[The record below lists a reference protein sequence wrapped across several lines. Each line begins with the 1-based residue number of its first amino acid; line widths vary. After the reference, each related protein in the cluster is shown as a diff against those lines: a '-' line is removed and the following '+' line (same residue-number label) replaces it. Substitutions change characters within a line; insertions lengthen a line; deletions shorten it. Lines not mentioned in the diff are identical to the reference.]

1 MSDVQ
6 HDAFGIQL
14 TIIRLVNPQDDAAK
28 AALQAFCIKYPDSI
42 LLCRHIE
49 QYMSF
54 VESGVRGTDE
64 FQDISKDHRLQ
75 ELFASVFKVV
85 SDLGDIVSTPADEG
99 RCRGVSQ
106 DVVLRDLVPNVRP
119 SFFSFA
125 NVLKALLT
133 ATQRSYIIL
142 HRGIA
147 QDL

>member
-28 AALQAFCIKYPDSI
+28 AAVKAFCIKYPHSI
-42 LLCRHIE
+42 LLCRRIE

-75 ELFASVFKVV
+75 ELFASVFRVV
-85 SDLGDIVSTPADEG
+85 SNLGDLVSTPADEG
-99 RCRGVSQ
+99 VMQRRKPG
-106 DVVLRDLVPNVRP
+106 RP
-119 SFFSFA
+119 IEGSGS
-125 NVLKALLT
+125 KYSPILL
-133 ATQRSYIIL
+133 
-142 HRGIA
+142 
-147 QDL
+147 